1 MSEVPRCV
9 LWLHFAEPD
18 VIFEATAPFAG
29 ASQARNPFSP
39 VLSGCEKPP
48 RRAVVEGTGGLGGQR
63 RRAVLVCPMSVLFEQ
78 PPRENR

>member
-29 ASQARNPFSP
+29 ASQARNPFPP
-39 VLSGCEKPP
+39 VLSGCGSL
-48 RRAVVEGTGGLGGQR
+48 RVGG
-63 RRAVLVCPMSVLFEQ
+63 S
-78 PPRENR
+78 